1 MLLILAILLL
11 TAVASNSSNKD
22 IEIAKYS
29 IVGVR
34 WGEVHDDLDER
45 HNGHKKGNPV
55 FCDEINHGTKL
66 HNSVQ
71 PSDAARLARVAVDVD
86 EVLAYTYAVEAGL
99 EEALQN

>member
-1 MLLILAILLL
+1 MTLMSAI
-11 TAVASNSSNKD
+11 TATTR
-22 IEIAKYS
+22 
-29 IVGVR
+29 GTQ
-34 WGEVHDDLDER
+34 
-45 HNGHKKGNPV
+45 
-55 FCDEINHGTKL
+55 FHGTKL